1 MNFEYIDTLIKNCEL
16 AKEIKPN
23 REFEFN
29 SLSDLDN
36 VPIAI
41 YIIEEI
47 AGNIEETFSKL
58 KEYKNKK
65 ERNCPKLN
73 NASSTL
79 YVGSSITGLKKRI
92 KEHIGY
98 GSKSTYSLQLKHWF
112 KGNYKITIKVY
123 DDKISREVIQI
134 IEDNLSHQLKPA
146 FGKQGSN
153 NR

>member
-16 AKEIKPN
+16 AKNIKPN

-29 SLSDLDN
+29 NLSDLDN
-36 VPIAI
+36 IPIAI

-79 YVGSSITGLKKRI
+79 YVGSSTTGLKKRI
-92 KEHIGY
+92 KEHIGD
-98 GSKSTYSLQLKHWF
+98 GSKSTYSLQLKYWF
-112 KGNYKITIKVY
+112 RGNYKITIKVY
-123 DDKISREVIQI
+123 DNEISREIIQI

>member
-1 MNFEYIDTLIKNCEL
+1 MNFEYIDTLIKNCKL
-16 AKEIKPN
+16 AKKIKPN
-23 REFEFN
+23 REFEFK
-29 SLSDLDN
+29 SLSDLEN
-36 VPIAI
+36 ISIAI

-47 AGNIEETFSKL
+47 NGIPEETFFKL
-58 KEYKNKK
+58 KEYKNTK
-65 ERNCPKLN
+65 ERKCPKLN
-73 NASSTL
+73 YASSIL
-79 YVGSSITGLKKRI
+79 YVGSSTTGLKKRI
-92 KEHIGY
+92 KEHIGD

-112 KGNYKITIKVY
+112 EGSYKITIKEY